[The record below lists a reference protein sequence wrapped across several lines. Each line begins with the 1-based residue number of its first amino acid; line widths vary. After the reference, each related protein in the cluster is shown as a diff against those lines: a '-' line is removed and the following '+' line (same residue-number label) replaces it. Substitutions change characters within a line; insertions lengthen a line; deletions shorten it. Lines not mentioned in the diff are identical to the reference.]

1 MSLPSV
7 AVLIA
12 AYEAEPFV
20 GQAVRSALAQDYPPE
35 LVHVVVVDDGS
46 TDATAEVVQALA
58 DEHPSRVTLVRQEN
72 RGSVGAV
79 SRAAAAPAAQ
89 EADLLA
95 ILDADDAWPAGKLAA
110 QADVFAQHPEVG
122 LVYTDMAVIDAEGTV
137 VQASWLA
144 GEPPPAGRSL
154 SAFLAQNLVTGSSIV
169 VRGALRDV
177 LFPIPDDMAWADWW
191 LAARTAQH
199 AEIAY
204 LPLPRTLY
212 RFHGAN
218 MSLGAQGPARL
229 RELRKGLALQ
239 RWFLRRL
246 GTEQPIGELERCW
259 DAFARLASEALEAA
273 GTPFT
278 ALVEVTT
285 ADAAAAQELAVRAHE
300 LAAAGEYH
308 DALAHAVRAAA
319 ADPFADDV
327 RGALNAV
334 RAALG
339 PDGAG
344 PQPLRGARPLV
355 LALDADDVVRD
366 PALLRAAA
374 ALVAGLDDV
383 TIAVDA
389 QSFDAGEAA
398 ERISALAAEQAI
410 DDGVDLALITGP
422 LDELG
427 AARLAAGVTVRVST
441 RRPADGGRPG
451 PAWLPL
457 AELTAAR
464 DLLLSRRA
472 APLA

>member
-12 AYEAEPFV
+12 AYEAEPFI
-20 GQAVRSALAQDYPPE
+20 GQAVRSALAQDYPSE

-46 TDATAEVVQALA
+46 TDGTAAVVEEIAREAGPGRL
-58 DEHPSRVTLVRQEN
+58 TLVRQEN

-79 SRAAAAPAAQ
+79 SRAAQEPAAV

-110 QADVFAQHPEVG
+110 QAEVFAQRPDVG
-122 LVYTDMAVIDAEGTV
+122 LVYTDMAVIDAAGTV
-137 VQASWLA
+137 VQTSWLA
-144 GEPPPAGRSL
+144 GDRPPTGRSL

-169 VRGALRDV
+169 VRGTLRDV
-177 LFPIPDDMAWADWW
+177 LFPIPEDMAWADWW

-218 MSLGAQGPARL
+218 MSLGAQGAARL

-246 GTEQPIGELERCW
+246 GTEQPVAELERCW
-259 DAFARLASEALEAA
+259 DAFARLASEALQAA

-278 ALVEVTT
+278 ALVEVS
-285 ADAAAAQELAVRAHE
+285 ARDATEARDLTVGARVHLASGDVHE
-300 LAAAGEYH
+300 
-308 DALAHAVRAAA
+308 ALAHALRAAA
-319 ADPFADDV
+319 ANPFDDDA
-327 RGALNAV
+327 RAALHAV

-339 PDGAG
+339 PDAAG

-355 LALDADDVVRD
+355 LALDADDLVRD

-374 ALVAGLDDV
+374 DLVADLDDV

-398 ERISALAAEQAI
+398 DRISALAAEQAI
-410 DDGVDLALITGP
+410 DDAIDLALVTGP

-441 RRPADGGRPG
+441 RRPSDGAA
-451 PAWLPL
+451 AWLPL
-457 AELTAAR
+457 AELGAAR
-464 DLLLSRRA
+464 DALLGRRA
-472 APLA
+472 APSA